1 MAMSPL
7 HSARGKTMELDLN
20 KFRTLV
26 PINALYEGN
35 LMQLAKHAR
44 VERFYSGDKLFSRG
58 EHGPNS
64 AFLMSGSVKLTFS
77 TNKEME
83 IAAGSKAANY
93 ALTTRCDAH
102 VTSETANI
110 VWINRVLLERLLAWG
125 ESYSPGGL
133 DVQENQDQGPSAMDS
148 EWMMAMLQT
157 KTFLKLPANNI
168 QTLFSIMQET
178 QVKKGDVIVRFGD
191 TGGFYYMVKKGRCQ
205 VSRPTTDG
213 EEVLAEIGRGS
224 SFGEESLIAGTPR
237 NATITMLTD
246 GTLMSLSKNDFIKL
260 FNEPILNWID
270 ATEARTMVQNGA
282 CMVDIRLDAE
292 YKNSMISGAI
302 NIPLGTIRQK
312 GQELDPGTQY
322 ILYCDTGQRSSTA
335 AFLLSEMGLD
345 VYVLKDGNSS
355 IEEQTQNDL

>member
-1 MAMSPL
+1 MAMSTL
-7 HSARGKTMELDLN
+7 QSARGRMMELDLN

-26 PINALYEGN
+26 PINALYESN

-44 VERFYSGDKLFSRG
+44 VERFSSGDKIFSQG

-64 AFLMSGSVKLTFS
+64 AFLMSGSVKLITS
-77 TNKEME
+77 ANKELE
-83 IAAGSKAANY
+83 VAAGSNAANY
-93 ALTTRCDAH
+93 ALSTRYDAY
-102 VTSETANI
+102 VTSDTANI

-133 DVQENQDQGPSAMDS
+133 DVDESQNQGPSALDS

-157 KTFLKLPANNI
+157 KTFLKLPAKNI
-168 QTLFSIMQET
+168 QTLFSRMEET
-178 QVKKGDVIVRFGD
+178 RVKKGDVIVRFGD
-191 TGGFYYMVKKGRCQ
+191 NGGFYYMVKRGRCQ
-205 VSRPTTDG
+205 VSRPTADG

-224 SFGEESLIAGTPR
+224 SFGEESLIAGSPR

-246 GTLMSLSKNDFIKL
+246 GTLMSLAKKEFIEL
-260 FNEPILNWID
+260 FNEPILNWVD
-270 ATEARTMVQNGA
+270 AIEARTMVQEGA
-282 CMVDIRLDAE
+282 CMVDVRLKAE
-292 YKNSMISGAI
+292 YENSMISGAI

-312 GQELDPGTQY
+312 GPELDPGSRY

-345 VYVLKDGNSS
+345 VYVLKGGTSN
-355 IEEQTQNDL
+355 I